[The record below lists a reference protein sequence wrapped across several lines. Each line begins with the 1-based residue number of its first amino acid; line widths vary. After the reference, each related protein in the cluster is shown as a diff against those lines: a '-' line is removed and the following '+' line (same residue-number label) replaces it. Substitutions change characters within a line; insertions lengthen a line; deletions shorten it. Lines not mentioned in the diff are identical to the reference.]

1 MNYILNQN
9 GKVLKEALAG
19 SNLDTVQP
27 TLSGLRCF
35 KMTFTI
41 LEVLQKSL
49 PSLLSLC
56 HKQ

>member
-9 GKVLKEALAG
+9 GKVLKETLAG

>member
-9 GKVLKEALAG
+9 GKVLKETLAG

-41 LEVLQKSL
+41 LEVLQKPL

>member
-1 MNYILNQN
+1 MNYVLNQN
-9 GKVLKEALAG
+9 GKVLKETLTG
-19 SNLDTVQP
+19 PNLDGVEP

-35 KMTFTI
+35 KMTFII

-49 PSLLSLC
+49 PSPLSLC

>member
-9 GKVLKEALAG
+9 GKVLKETLSG

>member
-1 MNYILNQN
+1 MNYVLNQN
-9 GKVLKEALAG
+9 GKKETLAG

-41 LEVLQKSL
+41 LEFLQKSL
-49 PSLLSLC
+49 PSPLSLS

>member
-1 MNYILNQN
+1 MNYVLNQN
-9 GKVLKEALAG
+9 GKVLKETLAG

-41 LEVLQKSL
+41 LEFLQKSL
-49 PSLLSLC
+49 PSPLSLC